1 MSPRHAAS
9 VLLLAAACLPDSL
22 DTDTA
27 VTEVATDP
35 TDTGTPTGG
44 LATGLFACDSPPCTL
59 ILVSQTL
66 DDRVDIWDGDTNQLR
81 GRIDLDL
88 KPDETGK
95 QLGVLLDEPYD
106 LALTDKD
113 LLITLGHYPD
123 TDRGSLLR
131 FPRSEFADL
140 EPGATYTADR
150 YFNTASLV
158 FNGAVEPL
166 THSREE
172 GIFLLPHPSG
182 RMILGVFANNLLGTP
197 DTWMTP
203 SELLVFDPADLSV
216 DNLGSFDLGTL
227 DVPCIG
233 GWRLEPL
240 DAAVSKI
247 GLACDGSQSVA
258 ILTLPD
264 DFASATPEAA
274 AAGITGC
281 GYALLPSTYTQFV
294 SADGVGG
301 LLAVQSQLDK
311 SPRFT
316 HVDEQCAPTAISMS
330 PPGELADIKLLRQP
344 VLARSASE
352 GAPIWLVA
360 SNVPG
365 DIVVVRGG
373 AAPALCGRLGG
384 LDKLDPKNVPWA
396 LALNR
401 AGDHLAIGAG
411 PLSDPQGKDGSGQV
425 LWGALDRAALDTC
438 SPTLT
443 DVVDLNADLF
453 SLSDPSTWIRAPNV
467 IVIAEIGGAA

>member
-1 MSPRHAAS
+1 MSLRRHAP
-9 VLLLAAACLPDSL
+9 VLLLAAAVACLPDNPS
-22 DTDTA
+22 DTEATA
-27 VTEVATDP
+27 TGTDP
-35 TDTGTPTGG
+35 TATAPTTGG

-59 ILVSQTL
+59 IIVSQTL
-66 DDRVDIWDGDTNQLR
+66 DDRVDIWDGDTHQLR

-106 LALTDKD
+106 LALTDDD

-123 TDRGSLLR
+123 TDKGSLLR

-150 YFNTASLV
+150 YYNTASLV

-166 THSREE
+166 THLREE

-182 RMILGVFANNLLGTP
+182 RMILGVFANNLLGTS
-197 DTWMTP
+197 DTWMNP
-203 SELLVFDPADLSV
+203 SELLVFDPEDL
-216 DNLGSFDLGTL
+216 DGLGSFDLGTL

-247 GLACDGSQSVA
+247 GLACDGSQSIA

-264 DFASATPEAA
+264 DFASAAPEAA

-281 GYALLPSTYTQFV
+281 GYALLPSTFTQFV
-294 SADGVGG
+294 SADGAGG

-311 SPRFT
+311 SPRLT
-316 HVDEQCAPTAISMS
+316 HINDQCAPTAISMS
-330 PPGELADIKLLRQP
+330 PPDELADIKLLRQP
-344 VLARSASE
+344 VLASPASE
-352 GAPIWLVA
+352 GPPIWLIA
-360 SNVPG
+360 SGVPG
-365 DIVVVRGG
+365 DVVVARGG
-373 AAPALCGRLGG
+373 GTPALCGRLGG
-384 LDKLDPKNVPWA
+384 LDMINPKNVPWA
-396 LALNR
+396 LALNG

-425 LWGALDRAALDTC
+425 LWGTLDRAQLTTC
-438 SPTLT
+438 TPVLT

-467 IVIAEIGGAA
+467 IVVAEIGGPA